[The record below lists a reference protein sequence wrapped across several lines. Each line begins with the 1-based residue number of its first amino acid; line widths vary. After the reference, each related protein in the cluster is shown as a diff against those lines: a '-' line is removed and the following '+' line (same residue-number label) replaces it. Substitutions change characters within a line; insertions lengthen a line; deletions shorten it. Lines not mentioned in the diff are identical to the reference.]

1 MTNPTLALIVED
13 EADLAV
19 IFSTALQKAGY
30 TVDVA
35 TNGEEA
41 LAKLHA
47 NVPYL
52 VLLDLHL
59 PKISGQEILDQIY
72 DDPKFKDSRLI
83 VASADARR
91 AADLEE
97 KASYVLI
104 KPIDFYQL
112 MRLGERLRP
121 ESVSSS

>member
-1 MTNPTLALIVED
+1 MTNPKLALIVED

-30 TVDVA
+30 KVDVA

-41 LAKLHA
+41 LTKLQGET
-47 NVPYL
+47 PYL
-52 VLLDLHL
+52 ILLDLHL
-59 PKISGQEILDQIY
+59 PKISGQEILEQIH
-72 DDPKFKDSRLI
+72 DDPKFADSRII

-91 AADLEE
+91 AANLEE
-97 KASYVLI
+97 KASFVLI

-112 MRLGERLRP
+112 MRLGERLLP
-121 ESVSSS
+121 TVA